1 MTSTATAHR
10 SDLSSALKALP
21 IKLTAKHVALEKE
34 GDWYHDKWEVTIELE
49 GRTMTTSYSTG
60 IGHRVAKPGI
70 EKIWN
75 GYSTP
80 EGNMRDEKAAERGF
94 SKPGKVDLADLVSSL
109 ILDSSALD
117 ADFEEWAGDL
127 GFDPDSRKALATYLA
142 CQKSGT
148 QTRRLLGEHFE
159 DLRNLEH

>member
-34 GDWYHDKWEVTIELE
+34 GDWHHDKWSITLEFE
-49 GRTMTTSYSTG
+49 GRIMTTSYSTG
-60 IGHRVAKPGI
+60 IGHRVATPGT

-80 EGNMRDEKAAERGF
+80 EGNMSAEKAALRGF
-94 SKPGKVDLADLVSSL
+94 SKPGKVDLADVVSSL

-117 ADFEEWAGDL
+117 DSFEDWASNL
-127 GFDPDSRKALATYLA
+127 GYDADSRKALATYLA
-142 CQKSGT
+142 CQKHGAAA
-148 QTRRLLGEHFE
+148 RRLLGEHFE
-159 DLRNLEH
+159 ELSTLEH